1 MLERIINMLII
12 EMLLLYLLFK
22 NWQNGNKSWYLPAVY
37 IILGILIGGI
47 IGGIVMACGQ
57 EEVGIVMLYTII
69 YIGEAI
75 AIFSACIQYA
85 ETKKNK

>member
-1 MLERIINMLII
+1 MLII
-12 EMLLLYLLFK
+12 EMFLLYLILK